1 MATNSV
7 FPAAVD
13 SELAEDAP
21 ASVEAKLALLKV
33 SNQKL
38 QSKNLE
44 LRLRLQQRKSRW
56 GFERHLLAIGGLGLL
71 FVGLVVGLFLGLVVG
86 SVRPL
91 AAGAAVWTPDHV
103 VIVIEENLSARNL
116 VPELTYL
123 TSLQQRGANFTD
135 SHGVDHP
142 SQPNYLALF
151 SGDPQGTGSDTKR
164 NPDRSNPIVN
174 GHTQVGTDDPL
185 PNAPLDTPNLG
196 AALIRAGRSFAGYSE
211 DLPSRGFTGVS
222 RTGPP
227 GSGIDYQR
235 KHNPWVNWQAAKDDA
250 IGRNELPS
258 SVNLPFTE
266 FPTDDDGFA
275 KLPTLAFVIPNQVH
289 DGHKSDAAA
298 PEINYGKAMDD
309 WLRQHIEPYCR
320 WALSHNSLLI
330 ITWDE
335 DEDEYTPV
343 SDATGA
349 TVAKRYINLIP
360 TIMVGAAVVPGNYS
374 ERIDHYAV
382 LRTVED
388 FYSLAP
394 LARLDAVAKP
404 IADAFRKP

>member
-1 MATNSV
+1 MAINSV
-7 FPAAVD
+7 FPAAID

-21 ASVEAKLALLKV
+21 ASVEAKLALLKA

-44 LRLRLQQRKSRW
+44 LRLSLRQRKSRW
-56 GFERHLLAIGGLGLL
+56 GFERQLLAIGGLGLL

-116 VPELTYL
+116 VPKLTYL
-123 TSLQQRGANFTD
+123 TSLQQQGANFTD

-151 SGDPQGTGSDTKR
+151 SGDPQGTGSDSKR
-164 NPDRSNPIVN
+164 NPDGSNPIVK
-174 GHTQVGTDDPL
+174 GHTQVGTNDPP
-185 PNAPLDTPNLG
+185 PNTPLDAPNLG

-211 DLPSRGFTGVS
+211 DLPARGFAGIS
-222 RTGPP
+222 RIGPP

-266 FPTDDDGFA
+266 FPTDDTGFA
-275 KLPTLAFVIPNQVH
+275 KLETVAFVIPNQIH
-289 DGHKSDAAA
+289 DGHKSDAAP
-298 PEINYGKAMDD
+298 PEIDYGKTMDD

-343 SDATGA
+343 KDDTGA

-360 TIMVGAAVVPGNYS
+360 TIMVGAGVVPGNYS
-374 ERIDHYAV
+374 ERIDHYAA